1 MYGPEKITYIS
12 MNMCVCASVWR
23 ERRDKINVAGS
34 LGKGIQ
40 EFFVL
45 FMQLS

>member
-1 MYGPEKITYIS
+1 
-12 MNMCVCASVWR
+12 MNTCVCASKSV

-34 LGKGIQ
+34 VGKGIQ
-40 EFFVL
+40 EEFFVL